1 MIPPAFEYLAPKT
14 LPEAISLLQQHGG
27 EAKILSGGHSLIPM
41 MKLRLATPATLID
54 INGIPGLEYITESEG
69 TLRIGALT
77 REVALEDSALIRSS
91 YRIIYETTVMIADPQ
106 VRNMATIGG
115 NLAHADPGN
124 DHPATMLALGARVK
138 ATGPNGER
146 IIPIEDFFVDFFVT
160 ALKPDEILTEIQIPT
175 PPPGSGGAYIKLE
188 RKVGDYAIAGVAAQV
203 TLDQQGICQYAGI
216 GLTNVSPLP
225 VKAKQAEARLLGAV
239 LDENAIGE
247 AARLAAEASDPSSDL
262 RGSAAYKRAMVEE
275 LTKRALRLAA
285 ERARG

>member
-1 MIPPAFEYLAPKT
+1 MIPPAFDYLAPTT
-14 LPEAISLLQQHGG
+14 LPEAISLLQQHGT

-69 TLRIGALT
+69 TLHIGALT

-175 PPPGSGGAYIKLE
+175 PPPGSGGAYLKLE
-188 RKVGDYAIAGVAAQV
+188 RKVGDYAIAGVAAQL
-203 TLDQQGICQYAGI
+203 TLDPQGVCQYAGI

-247 AARLAAEASDPSSDL
+247 AARLAAEASDPGSDL

>member
-14 LPEAISLLQQHGG
+14 LPEAISLLQQHGT

-54 INGIPGLEYITESEG
+54 INGIPGLEYITEAEG

-175 PPPGSGGAYIKLE
+175 PPPGSGGAYLKLE
-188 RKVGDYAIAGVAAQV
+188 RKVGDYAIAGVAAQL
-203 TLDQQGICQYAGI
+203 TLDAQGVCQYAGI

-239 LDENAIGE
+239 LDENAISE
-247 AARLAAEASDPSSDL
+247 AARLAAEASDPGADL
-262 RGSAAYKRAMVEE
+262 RGSVAYKRAMVEE

>member
-1 MIPPAFEYLAPKT
+1 M
-14 LPEAISLLQQHGG
+14 
-27 EAKILSGGHSLIPM
+27 
-41 MKLRLATPATLID
+41 
-54 INGIPGLEYITESEG
+54 
-69 TLRIGALT
+69 RIGALT

-275 LTKRALRLAA
+275 LTKRALRRAA

>member
-1 MIPPAFEYLAPKT
+1 MIPQAFEYLAPKT
-14 LPEAISLLQQHGG
+14 LPEAISLLQQHGT

-69 TLRIGALT
+69 TLHIGALT

-160 ALKPDEILTEIQIPT
+160 ALEPDEILTEIQIPT

-203 TLDQQGICQYAGI
+203 TLDQQGVCQYAGI

-275 LTKRALRLAA
+275 LTKRALRRAA